1 MFISG
6 KMNTPV
12 MTTNKVLG
20 NYLMKHGVP
29 LLSRDGDEMVFAR
42 TKQLENKMTHLPF
55 SIKMFGKVVG
65 SG

>member
-6 KMNTPV
+6 KMTIPM

-20 NYLMKHGVP
+20 DYLIKHGVP

-42 TKQLENKMTHLPF
+42 TKQLESKMSNLPF
-55 SIKMFGKVVG
+55 LIKIFGKAVG

>member
-6 KMNTPV
+6 KTNIPT

-42 TKQLENKMTHLPF
+42 TKQLTGKMSHLPF
-55 SIKMFGKVVG
+55 SVRMFGKAVD

>member
-6 KMNTPV
+6 KANTPV

-55 SIKMFGKVVG
+55 SIKMFGKAVG